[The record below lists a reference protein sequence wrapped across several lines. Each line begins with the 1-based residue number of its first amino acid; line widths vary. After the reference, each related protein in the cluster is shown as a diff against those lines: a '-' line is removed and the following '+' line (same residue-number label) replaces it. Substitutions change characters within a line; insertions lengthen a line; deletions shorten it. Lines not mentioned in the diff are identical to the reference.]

1 MKNRALGMI
10 ETYGYVGAIEAADVC
25 VKAANVELVGCEFI
39 RGGLVTIHIRG
50 DVGAVKASIDA
61 AETAVVKVGT
71 LISTHVIPRPSDD
84 VEKILPSYD
93 PDPEKKE
100 EDIQQDDKEDKK
112 DIEEDEIHSA
122 EKNGETSGEYVDEDE
137 EEEIDTNED
146 ELNDEEID
154 LSFKT
159 GDELKEIKT
168 VKLRSLARSL
178 DDKFEEPF
186 PIERNQI
193 KYSRK
198 KELIEAIL
206 KFYER
211 VK

>member
-1 MKNRALGMI
+1 MKKKALGMI

-39 RGGLVTIHIRG
+39 KGGFVTIHIRG

-61 AETAVVKVGT
+61 AETAVIKIGN

-84 VEKILPSYD
+84 VEGILPD
-93 PDPEKKE
+93 PSREYQEKK
-100 EDIQQDDKEDKK
+100 DKEKSGNVEGIHKKATGEIKESLYIKK
-112 DIEEDEIHSA
+112 DEEKWEESEQKTPLGESERRIELIP
-122 EKNGETSGEYVDEDE
+122 KTE
-137 EEEIDTNED
+137 EE
-146 ELNDEEID
+146 LNK
-154 LSFKT
+154 L
-159 GDELKEIKT
+159 KT
-168 VKLRSLARSL
+168 VELRSLARDL
-178 DDKFEEPF
+178 DNQYPGLF

-206 KFYER
+206 KFNER